1 MHSDVD
7 ESSRG
12 GEQGGSTMPATLRQC
27 HEVIEVQA
35 LQISS
40 FSGRWRCGK
49 SG

>member
-27 HEVIEVQA
+27 HEMIEVQA
-35 LQISS
+35 LQISQLLQQMAQ
-40 FSGRWRCGK
+40 R
-49 SG
+49 